1 ARSVSAMLSPVS
13 PSATGNT
20 LRSLTSSRRDSR
32 CASAPATT
40 ARKRTRFVSVTAVC
54 LSPSSAAL
62 PAAPGFLRRLQHLS
76 RFQTARAHVHPARR
90 LSIEDPHLLQV
101 RVEATLRRNHR
112 VAAALAERRPLAAA
126 VTHLCHG
133 GP

>member
-1 ARSVSAMLSPVS
+1 MLSPVS

-40 ARKRTRFVSVTAVC
+40 ARKRTRFVSVTAGC
-54 LSPSSAAL
+54 LSPSEGAFLAAAVL
-62 PAAPGFLRRLQHLS
+62 LRRLQYLS
-76 RFQTARAHVHPARR
+76 RFQAARAHVHAARR
-90 LSIEDPHLLQV
+90 LAVEDPHLLQV
-101 RVEATLRRNHR
+101 RLEAALRRNHR
-112 VAAALAERRPLAAA
+112 VAAALAERRTLAAA

-133 GP
+133 APV